1 MVERLHGEWTGL
13 GVFRG
18 ICFIKIQK
26 LLVCLSFGKI
36 ETSSSLDKGIKLE
49 KKINQRGYFFSRK
62 YMPLGDPSKDLPI
75 PTQLD
80 WRKQYQ
86 DAG

>member
-13 GVFRG
+13 GIFRS
-18 ICFIKIQK
+18 ICSIMIQE

-36 ETSSSLDKGIKLE
+36 ETSSILDKGIKLE
-49 KKINQRGYFFSRK
+49 KINQQGYFFSRK
-62 YMPLGDPSKDLPI
+62 HMPLGDPSMDLPI

-80 WRKQYQ
+80 WRKQCQ